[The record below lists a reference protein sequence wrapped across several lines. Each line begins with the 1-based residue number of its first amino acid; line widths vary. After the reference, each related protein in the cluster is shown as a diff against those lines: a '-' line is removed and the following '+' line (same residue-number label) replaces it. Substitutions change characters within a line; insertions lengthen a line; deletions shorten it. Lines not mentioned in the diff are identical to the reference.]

1 MWALS
6 MGPNQEDQRIRM
18 SSKGRCK
25 LPDILLS
32 YFTRKMAFFPF
43 WRFGLFLQMKKDG
56 TESVINLP
64 NAKQQVNAVKERN
77 HYSSVWVPPDLNH

>member
-1 MWALS
+1 
-6 MGPNQEDQRIRM
+6 
-18 SSKGRCK
+18 
-25 LPDILLS
+25 
-32 YFTRKMAFFPF
+32 MAFFPF

-77 HYSSVWVPPDLNH
+77 HYSSVRVPPDLNH